1 MPVYEYTCAAC
12 GHVTEALRKMS
23 EADAPI
29 ACESCGKPETRRSHS
44 VFAAGR
50 VRMDALTDAEEAEF
64 SGILGHYHLQTNKL
78 DPGPAF
84 DWERFLGELAPRP

>member
-50 VRMDALTDAEEAEF
+50 AEAAMTLPM
-64 SGILGHYHLQTNKL
+64 GGCGRCG
-78 DPGPAF
+78 DPQGSCGF
-84 DWERFLGELAPRP
+84 N